1 MTSGSSRRGGRGAA
15 AAAVLAS
22 MLAAAPARAQT
33 LPSNRYAIDVFQGP
47 VLAPSDVIGI
57 AGAYAG
63 YAEGIAGMVAN
74 AAAPAVREAF
84 DPSYVSWDVSPSLSI
99 PFNVFG
105 TRDDFDDSGSAGQS
119 YTDFVYV
126 TVGALL
132 KAGPFGAGLN
142 AEIQHYSLTP
152 TAKGAVSTG
161 VTLGKYHALVAVSFL
176 GDQLVV
182 GGGARVC
189 SLSLAPSDAE
199 SNLTMIGGAPEFGFL
214 VRPDW
219 QSFRFGATVRL
230 PVHGGSLLGG
240 DVTRNSAGL
249 QSSGGLVLPEDV
261 VLPWEVETGVAVQVG
276 PRPLNPKWIDPRDE
290 EAQLHAS
297 FMKRRH
303 AREAAEAE
311 ELSAIGDP
319 VAWEARR
326 QALDEEEARR
336 RAEDDAD
343 EEHIRMGLEAERRA
357 RYWNWPRPHLLLS
370 VELLVTGPVANGVG
384 IARFLAQSQAMGE
397 MSAIGSSGSS
407 VNFSPRFGVETEPIP
422 GIMHSRAGSY
432 YEPARLTGGVGRQ
445 HFTFGADVRLFT
457 TTFFGLFPP
466 TTYKAQAYAD
476 FSPRY
481 QSVSVGLG
489 VWH

>member
-1 MTSGSSRRGGRGAA
+1 MRRGGSSGRGGRGAA
-15 AAAVLAS
+15 AALVAAL
-22 MLAAAPARAQT
+22 LAASPASAEELR
-33 LPSNRYAIDVFQGP
+33 SNHYAIDVFQGP

-74 AAAPAVREAF
+74 AAAPAVREPF
-84 DPSYVSWDVSPSLSI
+84 DPSWLSWDVSPSVSI

-119 YTDFVYV
+119 YTDFIYV
-126 TVGALL
+126 TAGALL
-132 KAGPFGAGLN
+132 KAGPLGAGLN
-142 AEIQHYSLTP
+142 AEIQHYALTP
-152 TAKGAVSTG
+152 TVKGAVSTA
-161 VTLGKYHALVAVSFL
+161 VTLGKYHALLAVRLF
-176 GDQLVV
+176 GDQLAV

-189 SLSLAPSDAE
+189 TLTLAPHDRE
-199 SNLTMIGGAPEFGFL
+199 SNLTMIGGAPELGFL

-219 QSFRFGATVRL
+219 QSFRLGATVRL
-230 PVHGGSLLGG
+230 PVHGGALLGG
-240 DVTRNSAGL
+240 DLTRNAAGEL
-249 QSSGGLVLPEDV
+249 TSGGLVLPEDV
-261 VLPWEVETGVAVQVG
+261 VLPWELELGAAVQVG
-276 PRPLNPKWIDPRDE
+276 PRPLNPKWIDPRDQ
-290 EAQLHAS
+290 EAALHAS
-297 FMKRRH
+297 FLKRRRE
-303 AREAAEAE
+303 REAAEAE
-311 ELSAIGDP
+311 ELAGISDP

-326 QALDEEEARR
+326 QAI
-336 RAEDDAD
+336 DAD
-343 EEHIRMGLEAERRA
+343 EAARRAQEDADEARIRRGLEDERRA
-357 RYWNWPRPHLLLS
+357 RYWNWPRPHLLLTL
-370 VELLVTGPVANGVG
+370 ELLVTGPVSNGVG

-397 MSAIGSSGSS
+397 MSVIGSSGGS

-481 QSVSVGLG
+481 QSVSIGLG